1 MSKSY
6 RLEHSVDSLEN
17 PKSRFI
23 LKSIGRDGRSRK
35 HSLEMQTVLGSPV
48 AAVGRIGGV
57 IFKLHLW
64 FCGYHFT
71 LAMNCVHS
79 FELTRYFSFSQ
90 LFIMGSK
97 SHLPN

>member
-48 AAVGRIGGV
+48 AAVG
-57 IFKLHLW
+57 
-64 FCGYHFT
+64 
-71 LAMNCVHS
+71 
-79 FELTRYFSFSQ
+79 
-90 LFIMGSK
+90 
-97 SHLPN
+97 